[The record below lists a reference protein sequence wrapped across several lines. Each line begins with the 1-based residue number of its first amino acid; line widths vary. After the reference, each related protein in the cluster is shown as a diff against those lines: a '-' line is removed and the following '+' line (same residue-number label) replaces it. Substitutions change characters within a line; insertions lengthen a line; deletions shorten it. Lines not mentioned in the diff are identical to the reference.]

1 MQQVTKCQDMAVSQG
16 DLGPLPTVGQRR
28 HRCKGMIPPSLRSPR
43 PYHFT
48 SWPGWASLF
57 WVRIRQMTIGNPKK
71 ADHPSLRMHRRQLW
85 TQILLPVLLA
95 SVLLCGIVAV
105 ASVSAFRGHGA
116 VGRWAAI
123 STIWLVIPSMLA
135 GLVVFGALATMVY
148 LVWRLVRL
156 IPSYSLRAQRLLH
169 RVETTTKRGAEMVR
183 RPTSAVRAL
192 ATFVRGR
199 LDRKPERT

>member
-1 MQQVTKCQDMAVSQG
+1 
-16 DLGPLPTVGQRR
+16 
-28 HRCKGMIPPSLRSPR
+28 MI
-43 PYHFT
+43 
-48 SWPGWASLF
+48 
-57 WVRIRQMTIGNPKK
+57 MGNPKK
-71 ADHPSLRMHRRQLW
+71 ADHPSLQTHRRQLW
-85 TQILLPVLLA
+85 TQILLPILLAAVLL
-95 SVLLCGIVAV
+95 LGIIAV
-105 ASVSAFRGHGA
+105 ASVSAFRGNGD

-183 RPTSAVRAL
+183 RPTSAVRAF

>member
-1 MQQVTKCQDMAVSQG
+1 M
-16 DLGPLPTVGQRR
+16 LP
-28 HRCKGMIPPSLRSPR
+28 
-43 PYHFT
+43 
-48 SWPGWASLF
+48 
-57 WVRIRQMTIGNPKK
+57 
-71 ADHPSLRMHRRQLW
+71 
-85 TQILLPVLLA
+85 ILLAAVLL
-95 SVLLCGIVAV
+95 LGIIAV
-105 ASVSAFRGHGA
+105 ASVSAFRGNGD

-183 RPTSAVRAL
+183 RPTSAVRAF